1 MLEKSADLVGE
12 LQLPDKKRNM
22 VWLPAVLNMGEKGII
37 YPEGS
42 EEKWDWR
49 YAKTIPIPEHKK
61 AALPNYESMLDT
73 ENASTYDRH
82 DFLSACQD
90 MGIAKDIRK

>member
-1 MLEKSADLVGE
+1 MA
-12 LQLPDKKRNM
+12 
-22 VWLPAVLNMGEKGII
+22 
-37 YPEGS
+37 
-42 EEKWDWR
+42 
-49 YAKTIPIPEHKK
+49 PIDDFFCLRHYKK

-73 ENASTYDRH
+73 ENASTYDRY